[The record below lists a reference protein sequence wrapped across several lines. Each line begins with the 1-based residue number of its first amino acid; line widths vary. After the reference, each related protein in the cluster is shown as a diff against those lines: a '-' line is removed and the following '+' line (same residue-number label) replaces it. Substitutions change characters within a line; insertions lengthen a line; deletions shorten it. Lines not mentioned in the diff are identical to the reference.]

1 MENLNLESKIRS
13 EFCFDGVA
21 GGASAMRHRME
32 EVEHLTSMDSS
43 VLICGQNGARK
54 DALYQAV
61 ITLSRSIAGRT
72 DLNSLLSGVTESL
85 RRIVRF
91 DHVGLVLHDPN
102 GNAMQGYILNEPGNP
117 VLTSLRLP
125 VDQDPA
131 GWVWLNQQ
139 ALVISH
145 FESETRWP
153 ESVRVARELGISTL
167 ALVPLTTGD
176 HRLGALGLSSVAPL
190 DLGPAELSFLERV
203 ASELAVAVEAFL
215 AKREATRERD
225 RLRTLFDITNALAS
239 KLGRDD
245 LLSAISKQL
254 ATVVRHDHALLTLWN
269 EDTGVLD
276 VYALHS
282 AGPQLFEELKGPL
295 CPEGMP
301 TAEVLATGKPV
312 VARAIDSDR
321 YPSPDFRRFVA
332 LGFRSGCELPLV
344 TQDRIIGTLAL
355 LRMTDHLWTPDD
367 VEFLTQVANQI
378 AMTVSNSL
386 AFRELAAIKER
397 LATEKLYLEDEICLD
412 QNIGNMVGQG
422 PAFQSVL
429 KAIQTV
435 APTDATVLITGE
447 TGTGK
452 ELVARAIHEQSG
464 RSKGSFVKVNCAAI
478 PASLL
483 ESELFGHE
491 KGSFTGAVA
500 QKIGRFELAHGGTL
514 FLDEIGEMPLEL
526 QPKLLRAIQDQEFER
541 VGGTRTIRTNARFV
555 AATNRDLKAMVE
567 NGEFRADL
575 YYRLHVFPLHVPPLR
590 QRREDVP
597 LLTRYFVQKHAQ
609 RMGRE
614 IDTIPTCVQDALT
627 SYDWP
632 GNIRELQNVL
642 ERSVILTNGKALQVP
657 SQEFIG
663 KANPVPLNGTVSAGS
678 HNLERDRILKALELA
693 RGQIGGPDG
702 AAARL
707 GLKRT
712 TLQSR
717 MRKHNIS
724 RQFS

>member
-1 MENLNLESKIRS
+1 MENLEPVSEIRS
-13 EFCFDGVA
+13 EFRFDDI
-21 GGASAMRHRME
+21 ASDTKALRRVMK
-32 EVEHLTSMDSS
+32 EVETVASMDSP
-43 VLICGQNGARK
+43 VLIRGENGTRK

-61 ITLSRSIAGRT
+61 LALSRSIAGRT
-72 DLNSLLSGVTESL
+72 DLRSLLAGVAESL

-91 DHVGLVLHDPN
+91 DHVGLILHEPN
-102 GNAMQGYILNEPGNP
+102 GNTMQGHILNEPGNP
-117 VLTSLRLP
+117 AITSLRLP

-139 ALVISH
+139 PLVISH

-153 ESVRVARELGISTL
+153 EGVRVARELGISTL
-167 ALVPLTTGD
+167 VLVPLTAGD
-176 HRLGALGLSSVAPL
+176 HRLGALGISSVASL
-190 DLGPAELSFLERV
+190 DLGPAELAFLERV
-203 ASELAVAVEAFL
+203 ACEFAVAVEAFL
-215 AKREATRERD
+215 AKREVMRERD

-239 KLGRDD
+239 KLGRDE
-245 LLSAISKQL
+245 LISAISKQL
-254 ATVVRHDHALLTLWN
+254 ATVVRHDYARLTLWN
-269 EDTGVLD
+269 EETSVLD

-282 AGPQLFEELKGPL
+282 TGPQLFEELKGPFH
-295 CPEGMP
+295 PEGMP

-312 VARAIDSDR
+312 VARAIDIDR

-332 LGFRSGCELPLV
+332 LGFKSACELPLMAR
-344 TQDRIIGTLAL
+344 DRIIGTLAL
-355 LRMTDHLWTPDD
+355 LRMTDQVWTPDD
-367 VEFLTQVANQI
+367 VEFLVQVANQI

-386 AFRELAAIKER
+386 TFRELAEMKER

-452 ELVARAIHEQSG
+452 ELVARAVHELSG
-464 RSKGSFVKVNCAAI
+464 RSKGSFIKVNCAAI

-541 VGGTRTIRTNARFV
+541 VGGNRTIRTNVRFV

-567 NGEFRADL
+567 DNKFRADL

-590 QRREDVP
+590 ERREDIP

-609 RMGRE
+609 RMSRD
-614 IDTIPTCVQDALT
+614 IDTIPTSVQDALT
-627 SYDWP
+627 GYDWP

-642 ERSVILTNGKALQVP
+642 ERSVILTNGSALQVP
-657 SQEFIG
+657 TQEFIG
-663 KANPVPLNGTVSAGS
+663 KADPVPLNGTSSAGS
-678 HNLERDRILKALELA
+678 HNPERDRILKVLEEA
-693 RGQIGGPDG
+693 KGQVGGPDG

-717 MRKHNIS
+717 IRKYNIS
-724 RQFS
+724 RQFH